1 MIENANKGEI
11 KPFFNLC
18 FGKVPS
24 EELYNKIKDPNIIN
38 DQVNSPKYESKLKEL
53 RQKLYAYLE
62 KTNDPRSQGLS
73 PWDNYNF
80 DKPVGK
86 IVENNK

>member
-24 EELYNKIKDPNIIN
+24 EELYNKIKDPNMIN
-38 DQVNSPKYESKLKEL
+38 DLI
-53 RQKLYAYLE
+53 
-62 KTNDPRSQGLS
+62 
-73 PWDNYNF
+73 NY
-80 DKPVGK
+80 PH
-86 IVENNK
+86 I